1 MNENKVPKGIESN
14 ASIIVAPKQDRKSR
28 YNISFSKRLPN
39 IKGNDNANYEWNY
52 RINYQ
57 RNG

>member
-39 IKGNDNANYEWNY
+39 IKGNDNANYE
-52 RINYQ
+52 
-57 RNG
+57 